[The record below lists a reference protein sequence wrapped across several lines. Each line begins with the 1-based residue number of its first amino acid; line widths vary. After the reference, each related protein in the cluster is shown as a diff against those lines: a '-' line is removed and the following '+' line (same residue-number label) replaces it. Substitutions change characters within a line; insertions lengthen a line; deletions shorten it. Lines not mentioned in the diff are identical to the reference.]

1 MSLTSVDDITK
12 VVFFAEYEIFLV
24 NDSIVVEKSTEIE
37 SQNMVA
43 LIEQYKDEQG
53 LEEFDTD
60 FSGDDL
66 AAIQPLLEKRQKI
79 NFLYKARVEGK
90 KILDEVGLL
99 LLDKDP
105 TPSEGLANLAALET
119 VDKLLNRG
127 DLRVAKA
134 ALEAADLTGTSFD
147 GDSDSYDYIIG
158 LLDQKIAE
166 LTP

>member
-1 MSLTSVDDITK
+1 MNITSIEDVSRVVAIDPANVFVVNGDFAITPPN
-12 VVFFAEYEIFLV
+12 EIFTILNEWV
-24 NDSIVVEKSTEIE
+24 KNE
-37 SQNMVA
+37 
-43 LIEQYKDEQG
+43 G
-53 LEEFDTD
+53 LEDYPTD
-60 FSGDDL
+60 VTE
-66 AAIQPLLEKRQKI
+66 AEMAIAQPLIDKQIAYNILASWKRAGQ
-79 NFLYKARVEGK
+79 F
-90 KILDEVGLL
+90 ILDEVSILL
-99 LLDKDP
+99 AQKAP

-119 VDKLLNRG
+119 VDKLLSRG

>member
-1 MSLTSVDDITK
+1 MEITK
-12 VVFFAEYEIFLV
+12 VETKDGLYRVNGSDVPKGHWINELVEAWIAEGGEVTEY
-24 NDSIVVEKSTEIE
+24 VEPTPDPK
-37 SQNMVA
+37 QVA
-43 LIEQYKDEQG
+43 LQQLG
-53 LEEFDTD
+53 LWR
-60 FSGDDL
+60 
-66 AAIQPLLEKRQKI
+66 AAGQ
-79 NFLYKARVEGK
+79 F
-90 KILDEVGLL
+90 ILDEVSILL
-99 LLDKDP
+99 AQKAP

-119 VDKLLNRG
+119 VDKLLSRG